1 MAEPT
6 DAEIDAALEHGRTVC
21 QAEPRAQAC
30 RYEAATGRIV
40 VDLTNGC
47 VFAFPARLGQGLEH
61 ASDEQL
67 AEVEILCG
75 GYGLHWDALDAD
87 LSVPGLLAGLFGT
100 RAHAARQ
107 AGRSTSPAKATAA
120 RTNGLKGGRPR
131 RMA

>member
-21 QAEPRAQAC
+21 QAELRAQAC

-67 AEVEILCG
+67 AEVEILG
-75 GYGLHWDALDAD
+75 G
-87 LSVPGLLAGLFGT
+87 
-100 RAHAARQ
+100 
-107 AGRSTSPAKATAA
+107 
-120 RTNGLKGGRPR
+120 
-131 RMA
+131 